1 MEEYFR
7 QLANFFSLSETACE
21 KVGPAAT
28 VRHMKKG
35 ELLLRPDEKPAE
47 VFVLQTGILRCFVL
61 NPVGEDVTDS
71 FLFRYGEV
79 FAGRLDFFTVPE
91 DSLGANAE
99 AMAETSVIR
108 LELSKLLPVIR
119 GEPELMEL
127 FCRLLTESYCG
138 QMAHKYALYRQDA
151 EARYRWFLENYPG
164 LIDRVTHGHIASFL
178 GITPVTLSRMRKKL
192 KEETAAEVPEST

>member
-1 MEEYFR
+1 
-7 QLANFFSLSETACE
+7 
-21 KVGPAAT
+21 
-28 VRHMKKG
+28 MKKG
-35 ELLLRPDEKPAE
+35 ELLLRTDEKPAE
-47 VFVLQTGILRCFVL
+47 VYVLQTGILRCFVL

-71 FLFRYGEV
+71 FLFRYGDV
-79 FAGRLDFFTVPE
+79 FSGRLDFFTGPE

-108 LELSKLLPVIR
+108 LDLPKLLPVIR

-127 FCRLLTESYCG
+127 FCRLLSESYCS

-151 EARYRWFLENYPG
+151 EARYRWFLESYPG

-178 GITPVTLSRMRKKL
+178 GITPVTLSRMSFPNR
-192 KEETAAEVPEST
+192 